1 MRQWTGAKH
10 AAYLEELSVTQLAT
24 ILVLGLKP
32 GRTVMKDLPVS
43 TGVGCTI
50 IINAAA
56 AAAAHSLPTTTGC
69 NQTWL

>member
-1 MRQWTGAKH
+1 M
-10 AAYLEELSVTQLAT
+10 TQLAT

>member
-1 MRQWTGAKH
+1 VCDAPQAWQNSNEG
-10 AAYLEELSVTQLAT
+10 LAC
-24 ILVLGLKP
+24 LHWCGMHLKP